1 MMLGLRSLVFAI
13 SAAFVSAGT
22 FVSPT
27 AGSTVVEVDGAINVT
42 WVSGRYFEESSQSIS
57 VLLEAVPV
65 GTETLTEIDGV
76 ILATDL
82 APVAPGFGEEGPTYS
97 ALLTPKF
104 SGSAPPGQF
113 ALIIVENYQAFGGNA
128 AIGVEY
134 EMINL

>member
-42 WVSGRYFEESSQSIS
+42 WVSSRFFEESSQSIS
-57 VLLEAVPV
+57 VLLEAVPA
-65 GTETLTEIDGV
+65 GTETLTEIDGL

-82 APVAPGFGEEGPTYS
+82 APVALGFGEEGPTYS
-97 ALLTPKF
+97 ALLTPRF
-104 SGSAPPGQF
+104 EADSSMTGQF
-113 ALIIVENYQAFGGNA
+113 ALIIVEDYTAFGGNA

-134 EMINL
+134 EMI